1 MAIKRHK
8 RGNKVYLSEYKSVR
22 EGKKVRSVFVRYLG
36 PEDKNGEVG
45 RTQRRVLD
53 RLDLSR
59 SSRAGDVR
67 LLWHLA
73 ENLDFVNTVDRICCG
88 KSHIPGV
95 SPGKLL
101 TIWAINRAIDPES
114 ATQLERWVAT
124 TDLPLLAGVEVADL
138 MKEAFLTALDF
149 VVLDDALS
157 GRMVDYTSEIDECL
171 YQRWRAIYP
180 LPLGE
185 KETIAYD
192 LTSVLFFGV
201 SCPLAELGYNP
212 ERIRRRQ
219 VNFALLVSKRDKA
232 LLVHFVYNGSR
243 NGLST
248 VKNLLVRLLEA
259 SLEPG
264 LIVWD
269 KGNMSKEH
277 VQLVEESGWK
287 LLSGVPKTLK
297 EVRAILESVEVP
309 ASPET
314 LARGSKA
321 GKIYA
326 LKRWAV
332 LYGVEREVVVYTNR
346 ERSVRDADARN
357 EALAVIGKELER
369 LNVEGC
375 DWSEKKLH
383 TEIGAVVGGW
393 KEFLEVRVSRKREE
407 GRRILWRYRGGDLRR
422 AERMDGKWVLLCT
435 DESRSAEEVVNTYLE
450 KDFIEKVFRTIKTDE
465 EVEPVRHRL
474 ESRVRAYLFVCTLAY
489 RLQAALQYML
499 KESLNKED
507 SWERADDLLKMLS
520 RVERTEVKFGKEIKT
535 MFLNLTNNLQETLQ
549 ALKLTELFKEET
561 KIAM

>member
-36 PEDKNGEVG
+36 PEDKEGVLEKSS
-45 RTQRRVLD
+45 RRVLD

-67 LLWHLA
+67 LLWHVA
-73 ENLDFVNTVDRICCG
+73 MDLDFANTIDRICCG
-88 KSHIPGV
+88 KSNIQGL

-138 MKEAFLTALDF
+138 TKEAFLTALDF

-157 GRMVDYTSEIDECL
+157 GRIVDYTSEIDDSL
-171 YQRWRAIYP
+171 YQKYRALHP
-180 LPLGE
+180 LPMGE

-201 SCPLAELGYNP
+201 SCSLAELGYNP
-212 ERIRRRQ
+212 ERIKRRQ
-219 VNFALLVSKRDKA
+219 VNLALLVSKHDKYPLA
-232 LLVHFVYNGSR
+232 HFVYNGSR
-243 NGLST
+243 NGIST
-248 VKNLLVRLLEA
+248 VKNLLVRLQEA
-259 SLEPG
+259 SIEPG

-269 KGNMSKEH
+269 RGNMSKEH
-277 VQLVEESGWK
+277 VQMVEESGWK

-297 EVRAILESVEVP
+297 EVRAILDTTEVP
-309 ASPET
+309 ANPET

-326 LKRWAV
+326 VKGKAS
-332 LYGVEREVVVYTNR
+332 LYGVVREVVVYTNR
-346 ERSVRDADARN
+346 ERGVKDADARN
-357 EALAVIGKELER
+357 EALAVIGRELER
-369 LNVEGC
+369 LNVEGG

-383 TEIGAVVGGW
+383 KEIGAILGEW
-393 KEFLEVRVSRKREE
+393 REFVEVRVSRKREE
-407 GRRILWRYRGGDLRR
+407 GRRILWRYRGGDLKR

-435 DESRSAEEVVNTYLE
+435 DESRSAEEAVNTYLE

-489 RLQAALQYML
+489 RLLAALQYKL
-499 KESLNKED
+499 KLSLGKDD

-535 MFLNLTNNLQETLQ
+535 LYLNLTNNLQETLQ
-549 ALKLTELFKEET
+549 ALGLTELFKEET

>member
-138 MKEAFLTALDF
+138 TKEAFLTALDF